1 MSTWTWLIF
10 ALGTVCCWGAYGTA
24 VHTSN
29 ALLGNPL
36 KTALLVG
43 IAYFFIA
50 VLVPGLILKSKGA
63 DWSFINPAGSEPV
76 AGKETGKAE
85 QDSSKPALQEEG
97 EAKQDSSPSKF
108 IFPRGTWFGLL
119 TGTLGALGAICVIYS
134 MKSGG
139 SPLYVMPIIFGCAPL
154 VNVIVSS
161 VAHPPEKAI
170 NPVFWLGVLVL
181 ASGAGMV
188 LYFQPK

>member
-1 MSTWTWLIF
+1 MPTWLIY

-24 VHTSN
+24 IHKSN
-29 ALLGNPL
+29 SLLGEGL

-43 IAYFFIA
+43 VAYFFLA
-50 VLVPGLILKSKGA
+50 VLIPGLIMWKNGA
-63 DWSFINPAGSEPV
+63 DWSFPAKGMM
-76 AGKETGKAE
+76 
-85 QDSSKPALQEEG
+85 
-97 EAKQDSSPSKF
+97 
-108 IFPRGTWFGLL
+108 FGLL
-119 TGTLGALGAICVIYS
+119 AGSLGAIGAICVIYS

-154 VNVIVSS
+154 VNVLVSS
-161 VAHPPEKAI
+161 IAHPPQNPI
-170 NPVFWLGVLVL
+170 NPIFWLGVLVL

>member
-1 MSTWTWLIF
+1 MPTWLIF

-24 VHTSN
+24 IHKSN
-29 ALLGNPL
+29 SLLGEGL

-43 IAYFFIA
+43 VAYFFLA
-50 VLVPGLILKSKGA
+50 VLIPSLIMWKNGVDWNFPAKG
-63 DWSFINPAGSEPV
+63 
-76 AGKETGKAE
+76 TM
-85 QDSSKPALQEEG
+85 
-97 EAKQDSSPSKF
+97 
-108 IFPRGTWFGLL
+108 FGLL
-119 TGTLGALGAICVIYS
+119 AGSLGAIGAICVIYS

-139 SPLYVMPIIFGCAPL
+139 NPQYVMPIIFGCAPL

-161 VAHPPEKAI
+161 IAHPPKAV
-170 NPVFWLGVLVL
+170 NPIFWLGVLVL

>member
-1 MSTWTWLIF
+1 MPIWLIF

-29 ALLGNPL
+29 GELGNPL

-43 IAYFFIA
+43 VAYFFIA
-50 VLVPGLILKSKGA
+50 VLVPGLVLRSQGG
-63 DWSFINPAGSEPV
+63 DWGFINPAGSEPV
-76 AGKETGKAE
+76 TVNETGKAE
-85 QDSSKPALQEEG
+85 KDSHTVNETGKAE
-97 EAKQDSSPSKF
+97 KDSQPSRF

-119 TGTLGALGAICVIYS
+119 TGALGALGAICVIYS

-161 VAHPPEKAI
+161 IAHPPEKAI
-170 NPVFWLGVLVL
+170 NPFFWLGVLVL

-188 LYFQPK
+188 LTFKPE